1 MNIRRILVSFLV
13 LTLSLTAATA
23 DDKEKYQQL
32 ADQIRSEVWSRELP
46 AFSQRSCPDSLKG
59 HSAVVLACYCEVNIN
74 DRAKINAAQLLF
86 FGTLGNRVNATSYT
100 RRLVAVNDE
109 QARQQYA
116 EFDFAS
122 ILRSGFDKVQTVVGV
137 RIVKPSGEVREVSTD
152 DYVIANQGPS
162 NRQQRRKLA
171 VPDLQ
176 VGDLID
182 YFYCTVENIM
192 DQNVEPFVFK
202 LSNTIPVLSYQ
213 VHCVVD
219 PSMNALY
226 RTLNGAPDFDV
237 SSDKDGNLVLDLEV
251 KEPGAVEPALWYS
264 AIEQSPIVVLNVTS
278 PKMRAWWTPPST
290 RQRGLLA
297 NPYYSLI
304 VDDDVEWRQQNKGS
318 SLTGKD
324 KKLWQQYCNRIA
336 AMDITKEERV
346 ARLYTGL
353 YYLMRFST
361 ALLPR
366 GDFFSML
373 GDALRRQGIT
383 TRQLYTTSSYREP
396 IDQLVSYRN
405 SSWGLYVQDI
415 DRVLLRPTYDMSP
428 FTIPTIY
435 QGRKAVLDSGNGELI
450 TLPKSTAA
458 DNQTHMVLKATIDGT
473 TLNVSRRNAMTGA
486 EREEASKAL
495 VMSDQMM
502 EEAFSYLGINRTLTD
517 IFGKKY
523 RNDVEEAIRQMHQ
536 DEEQFY
542 TDEAT
547 GYHGTPISQLKS
559 HRLENIG
566 FRWDSDTLIYS
577 STYTIDGLVK
587 RAGNN
592 LVLAVGQLLSQQRK
606 IEGSDRERNADICYG
621 QTACEARYDITVT
634 LPEGYVADSAS
645 MAALNTEVSNTCGT
659 FSVQATT
666 NGSELLLT
674 AIKRYNHDKEPREKW
689 PEVLQFIDAA
699 SAFNAAQII
708 LRKQN

>member
-1 MNIRRILVSFLV
+1 MNIRKILVSLLV
-13 LTLSLTAATA
+13 LTMGLATAKA

-32 ADQIRSEVWSRELP
+32 AEQIRSEVWSRDLP
-46 AFSQRSCPDSLKG
+46 AFRQRSCPDSLKG
-59 HSAVVLACYCEVNIN
+59 HSAVMLAFYQEVSIN
-74 DRAKINAAQLLF
+74 DRTKINAAQLLF
-86 FGTLGNRVNATSYT
+86 LGTLGNRVNATSYA
-100 RRLVAVNDE
+100 RRLIAINDE

-152 DYVIANQGPS
+152 DYVIANQGRS

-182 YFYCTVENIM
+182 YFYCTMENIM
-192 DQNVEPFVFK
+192 DQNVAPFVFK
-202 LSNTIPVLSYQ
+202 LSNTMPVLSYQ

-219 PSMNALY
+219 PGMNTLY
-226 RTLNGAPDFDV
+226 RTLNGAPDFDI
-237 SSDKDGNLVLDLEV
+237 STDRDGNLVLDLEA
-251 KEPGAVEPALWYS
+251 KAPIRLEPALWYN
-264 AIEQSPIVVLNVTS
+264 AIEQSPMVVLCVTS
-278 PKMRAWWTPPST
+278 PKMRFGWTPPST
-290 RQRGLLA
+290 RKSGLLA

-304 VDDDVEWRQQNKGS
+304 VDDDVDWRKQNKGS

-336 AMDITKEERV
+336 AMDLSKEERV

-361 ALLPR
+361 TLLPR

-373 GDALRRQGIT
+373 GDALSRQGIS
-383 TRQLYTTSSYREP
+383 TRQLYTTISYCEP
-396 IDQLVSYRN
+396 IDQLVSYSN
-405 SSWGLYVQDI
+405 TTWGLYVNDI
-415 DRVLLRPTYDMSP
+415 GRVLLRPTYDMSP
-428 FTIPTIY
+428 FSIPAVC
-435 QGRKAVLDSGNGELI
+435 QGRKAVLDSGDGELI
-450 TLPKSTAA
+450 TLPRSTAA
-458 DNQTHMVLKATIDGT
+458 DNQTLVVLRAAIDGT
-473 TLNVSRRNAMTGA
+473 TLTVSRRNAMTGA

-495 VMSDQMM
+495 VMSDRMM
-502 EEAFSYLGINRTLTD
+502 EEAFSYMGIERTMADL
-517 IFGKKY
+517 FGKKY

-536 DEEQFY
+536 GEEEIY
-542 TDEAT
+542 TIEAT

-566 FRWDSDTLIYS
+566 FRWDSDTLVYS

-592 LVLAVGQLLSQQRK
+592 LVLAVGQLLSQQRM
-606 IEGSDRERNADICYG
+606 IEGADRERTADICYD
-621 QTACEARYDITVT
+621 QTACEARYDITVA
-634 LPEGYVADSAS
+634 LPEGYSADAAS
-645 MAALNTEVSNTCGT
+645 LAALNTEVSNSCGT
-659 FSVQATT
+659 FSVQAKT

-674 AIKRYNHDKEPREKW
+674 AIKRYNHDREPLEMW

-699 SAFNAAQII
+699 SAFNAAQLI
-708 LRKQN
+708 LTRN